1 MDSASDFSR
10 NGYCILPA
18 VFSPDEVARMR
29 EDADFILQLILNS
42 SIANERQSRRLDI
55 RRRGNGGIVVR
66 KIQPVLDLAPAIAEF
81 ANDDRLLGPLAEL
94 MADEPVLFEEKLNY
108 KQPIPK
114 AVATAPEM
122 SLFQTP
128 ADDDRF
134 PVHNDY
140 AYYKYNNYPAE
151 VISTALAI
159 DDCRADNGPM
169 LVFPGTHTHHVE
181 HLRVRNGLEVP
192 EGTVN
197 GAEAV
202 PVVAFFHSRLIHTSA
217 IFPSRRCPLM
227 SGRMCSFLC
236 FPAQMPKQARTNQ
249 NAAHRAILP
258 QPPDPHLRP
267 QPHQRS
273 PPPAHLQPLPQ
284 GRRHPL
290 RHPQRPEPPARIPL
304 GMALPTHE
312 ERRLPRR
319 VRSKRPLFL
328 PRRRCPLMTLKPPTA
343 SKS

>member
-1 MDSASDFSR
+1 MDSVSDFSR

-66 KIQPVLDLAPAIAEF
+66 KIQPVLDLAPAFAEF
-81 ANDDRLLGPLAEL
+81 ASDDRLLGPLAEL

-140 AYYKYNNYPAE
+140 AYYKYNDYPAE
-151 VISTALAI
+151 VISTALVI

-169 LVFPGTHTHHVE
+169 LVFPGTHTRHVE

-202 PVVAFFHSRLIHTSA
+202 PVVASAGSIVFFHSRLIHTSG
-217 IFPSRRCPLM
+217 P
-227 SGRMCSFLC
+227 
-236 FPAQMPKQARTNQ
+236 N
-249 NAAHRAILP
+249 
-258 QPPDPHLRP
+258 
-267 QPHQRS
+267 
-273 PPPAHLQPLPQ
+273 
-284 GRRHPL
+284 
-290 RHPQRPEPPARIPL
+290 
-304 GMALPTHE
+304 PTSAP
-312 ERRLPRR
+312 RRLLIFSHFPKAAAIPFDIRNGPNRLRESPWEWRYQRMKNAGYRDAFAPSDLCSSR
-319 VRSKRPLFL
+319 VADAR
-328 PRRRCPLMTLKPPTA
+328 
-343 SKS
+343 

>member
-66 KIQPVLDLAPAIAEF
+66 KIQPVLDLAPAFAEF
-81 ANDDRLLGPLAEL
+81 ASDDRLLGPLAEL

-114 AVATAPEM
+114 ALATAPEM

-140 AYYKYNNYPAE
+140 AYYKYNDYPAE
-151 VISTALAI
+151 VISTALVI

-169 LVFPGTHTHHVE
+169 LVFPGTHTRHVE

-202 PVVAFFHSRLIHTSA
+202 PVVASAGAVVFFHSRLIHTSG
-217 IFPSRRCPLM
+217 P
-227 SGRMCSFLC
+227 
-236 FPAQMPKQARTNQ
+236 N
-249 NAAHRAILP
+249 
-258 QPPDPHLRP
+258 
-267 QPHQRS
+267 
-273 PPPAHLQPLPQ
+273 
-284 GRRHPL
+284 
-290 RHPQRPEPPARIPL
+290 
-304 GMALPTHE
+304 PTSAP
-312 ERRLPRR
+312 RRLLIFSHFPKAAAIPFDIRNGPNRLRESPWEWRYQRMKNAGYRDVFAPSDLCSPRVAEAR
-319 VRSKRPLFL
+319 
-328 PRRRCPLMTLKPPTA
+328 
-343 SKS
+343 

>member
-202 PVVAFFHSRLIHTSA
+202 PVVAPAGAIVFFHSRLIHTSG
-217 IFPSRRCPLM
+217 P
-227 SGRMCSFLC
+227 
-236 FPAQMPKQARTNQ
+236 N
-249 NAAHRAILP
+249 
-258 QPPDPHLRP
+258 
-267 QPHQRS
+267 
-273 PPPAHLQPLPQ
+273 
-284 GRRHPL
+284 
-290 RHPQRPEPPARIPL
+290 
-304 GMALPTHE
+304 PTSAP
-312 ERRLPRR
+312 RRLLIFSHFPKAAAIPFDIRNGPNRLRESPWEWRYQRMKNAGYRDAFAPSDLCSSR
-319 VRSKRPLFL
+319 VADAR
-328 PRRRCPLMTLKPPTA
+328 
-343 SKS
+343 